1 LGRVQRR
8 PTAGE
13 ARGGQWRWRSCPT
26 APWNQ
31 GGGERRPKMEGRRVV
46 VALTGEKED
55 NDAWVKNW
63 LRDGEIDALGI
74 QVEAVGSK
82 GYHRSA
88 SE

>member
-1 LGRVQRR
+1 
-8 PTAGE
+8 
-13 ARGGQWRWRSCPT
+13 
-26 APWNQ
+26 
-31 GGGERRPKMEGRRVV
+31 MEGRRVV

-63 LRDGEIDALGI
+63 LRDDEIDALGG